1 MSIVFALATPAA
13 KSAICIFRVSGEG
26 CLKSLNEL
34 IEKPLDGHRVFGVRP
49 IYFKKR
55 LLDTVGVISFKGPES
70 YTGEDSFE
78 IYAHGG
84 LGVMSLFVDLFKSAG
99 FDEAPPGE
107 FTKRAFLN
115 GKLSLSE
122 AEAVVDVI
130 DSSAEED
137 VFLSSQ
143 SLSGEFSKAVV
154 GFAEDID
161 FIRVRV
167 EGEIDFSDEGE
178 DFLDGSLFN
187 DLDNLIS
194 RFDLFVGGCL
204 NKKNRLVKNK
214 VLFVGPVNSGKS
226 SVFNRLLGFERA
238 LVSNIPGTT
247 RDLIESEVFYNDLS
261 FSIFDSA
268 GLRETDD
275 LIEAKGMALAVDEI
289 ESVDVVVGVFE
300 KNDPVVMAQFN
311 EMAKNKVY
319 IQVLNKIDLGDSDVT
334 GFDCCLSAKT
344 GEGFDFFKAA
354 LIGAFAAEDSHSS
367 TYLVRERHIS
377 LFEESVLSLK
387 GALGRL
393 KKAEV
398 MELAAEDLKI
408 ARSCLDEIVGFK
420 SSDDLLGDIFSTFC
434 IGK

>member
-1 MSIVFALATPAA
+1 MLEVVSI
-13 KSAICIFRVSGEG
+13 
-26 CLKSLNEL
+26 
-34 IEKPLDGHRVFGVRP
+34 
-49 IYFKKR
+49 
-55 LLDTVGVISFKGPES
+55 
-70 YTGEDSFE
+70 
-78 IYAHGG
+78 
-84 LGVMSLFVDLFKSAG
+84 
-99 FDEAPPGE
+99 
-107 FTKRAFLN
+107 
-115 GKLSLSE
+115 
-122 AEAVVDVI
+122 
-130 DSSAEED
+130 
-137 VFLSSQ
+137 
-143 SLSGEFSKAVV
+143 
-154 GFAEDID
+154 
-161 FIRVRV
+161 
-167 EGEIDFSDEGE
+167 
-178 DFLDGSLFN
+178 
-187 DLDNLIS
+187 
-194 RFDLFVGGCL
+194 
-204 NKKNRLVKNK
+204 KKNRLVKNK

-300 KNDPVVMAQFN
+300 KNDPVVMAQFS

-344 GEGFDFFKAA
+344 GEGLDFFKAT